1 MRINCRET
9 VIPPAAGELSLST
22 LDDACRNIF
31 QLTKRGDRF
40 YGYRK
45 RGAQGGSAMY
55 DFLLTSEER
64 ALRDEVRTFVREE
77 ITSDFLRKM
86 DNDEII
92 YPREFVE
99 KLAKHN
105 LRGIRFPKKYGGRGM
120 SWVADVAAT
129 EEIGCLG
136 MALGC
141 AFVMPSIVGEAL
153 DKFGTEEQKEKYLK
167 PYIEGKLVAAEA
179 LTEPRGGSDFFGAT
193 TKAVLEG
200 DYFIL
205 NGQKRF
211 VVGAEGSDF
220 FLVYCKTNFDPD
232 AHKYGKISLL
242 IVDDG
247 PGVETEYHYGLL
259 GCKGGGT
266 GRLVFRDVKVPKE
279 NLIGELHGG
288 ALCFNQ
294 MMIPERMTSASG
306 CLGVW
311 GALDLAVRYS
321 NRRAAFGKLIRK
333 FQAVN
338 FMVAD
343 SITQLDAARGLTY
356 MAARAV
362 DENYPNMRR
371 IVSEAKRFATE
382 ASWNIVNNA
391 MQVMGGIGYT
401 DVYPIERALRDLRLA
416 LIWTGTSEIM
426 NLMIQHEYYDEVLN
440 QPYDRRKMEQ
450 DAMNPDESERC
461 FNDDDM
467 WAVHEGESVR

>member
-1 MRINCRET
+1 
-9 VIPPAAGELSLST
+9 
-22 LDDACRNIF
+22 
-31 QLTKRGDRF
+31 
-40 YGYRK
+40 
-45 RGAQGGSAMY
+45 MY
-55 DFLLTSEER
+55 DFMLSPAER
-64 ALRDEVRTFVREE
+64 ALRDEVKRYVREE
-77 ITSDFLRKM
+77 ITSEFLRKM
-86 DNDEII
+86 DRDEII
-92 YPREFVE
+92 YPRDFVE
-99 KLAKHN
+99 RLAALN

-120 SWVADVAAT
+120 SWVAEVAAT

-153 DKFGTEEQKEKYLK
+153 NFFGTEEQKQKYLK

-193 TKAVLEG
+193 TKAVLKG
-200 DYFIL
+200 DHFIV

-211 VVGAEGSDF
+211 VVGAEGADF
-220 FLVYCKTNFDPD
+220 FLVYCKTNFDAS
-232 AHKYGKISLL
+232 AHKYGRVSL
-242 IVDDG
+242 IIIDKG

-259 GCKGGGT
+259 GCRGGGT

-279 NLIGELHGG
+279 NLVGELHGG
-288 ALCFNQ
+288 AFCFNQ
-294 MMIPERMTSASG
+294 MMIPERLTSASG

-333 FQAVN
+333 YQAVS

-343 SITQLDAARGLTY
+343 AITQLDAARAITY

-362 DENYPNMRR
+362 DEDAPNKRR
-371 IVSEAKRFATE
+371 IVSEAKRFTTE
-382 ASWNIVNNA
+382 AAWDVVNKA

-401 DVYPIERALRDLRLA
+401 DVYPLERALRDTRLG

-426 NLMIQHEYYDEVLN
+426 KLMIQHEYYDEVLN
-440 QPYDRRKMEQ
+440 QPYDRRKMEH
-450 DAMNPDESERC
+450 DAMNPDESEWC
-461 FNDDDM
+461 FNDEDM
-467 WAVHEGESVR
+467 WKVHEAKGKGTKAQKRKDTKKS